1 MRSEKVKEI
10 SEKWLRIV
18 GLCLCAVMAACS
30 SDDSNSS
37 SSVTTHTYKVAVLMH
52 ASESERWQRTAQWAL
67 ENIAEERILC
77 PRKVREIDMADTPVH
92 LIRFP
97 RKIALLLQ
105 RIHGPG
111 HHSLIE
117 EQAGRQL
124 VLHRSLMV
132 VEPEQQHIL

>member
-67 ENIAEERILC
+67 ENIAEAQRGLADRVELQLTFKDQDADDIEQYMQQIAEDSTIVAIVGPSTSLRA
-77 PRKVREIDMADTPVH
+77 EQMA
-92 LIRFP
+92 I
-97 RKIALLLQ
+97 Q
-105 RIHGPG
+105 
-111 HHSLIE
+111 
-117 EQAGRQL
+117 
-124 VLHRSLMV
+124 
-132 VEPEQQHIL
+132 